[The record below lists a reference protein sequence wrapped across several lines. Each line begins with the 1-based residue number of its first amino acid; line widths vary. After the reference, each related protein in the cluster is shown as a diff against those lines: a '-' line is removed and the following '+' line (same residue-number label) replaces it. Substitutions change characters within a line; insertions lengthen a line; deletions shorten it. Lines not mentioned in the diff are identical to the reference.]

1 MGKSSCQEQKQ
12 GEKIMSDGNKNN
24 NGVHEVGTEETRLA
38 YQNDTPGQQVE
49 RYLNTIN
56 QVIEE
61 KKEKQKKAF
70 TKVFDTPL
78 KGFPYNEQNDA
89 KSIAKMTG
97 TREKAVQQFIDSND
111 IQGEKLLQKIKK
123 DKKLAKD
130 FAMALSGKPGNKMMK
145 QFTEE
150 TVSEAMK
157 IKDIFKKHKRELTKA
172 YKTGDLS
179 FSGSAGKKAEYDLTT
194 WAMDNNEIKTDDPDE
209 FFDWLSRDLEDIVKG
224 KIREETITEAPKLKN
239 LIPEFEKIVKT
250 KGAAKV
256 QGTMVDMFTASVI
269 VKAYEQV
276 NDKNK
281 KRMETSN
288 VFTLIKLAQKVMG
301 MKEETVSEKVMGEE
315 VAEAFSK
322 TPKSGAEVAKMMM
335 KSKTLKGFAN
345 KVKKM
350 KTVTAVQ
357 LDKMLPDY
365 ISGGDIGAM
374 FEEVLD
380 EGKMSELFLDIQQGA
395 TAKDIARD
403 YPVTLAQAKDFLKD
417 YYGQKKKP
425 MNMGEGM
432 QSSKLTGQEI
442 SVYFKRNKVRD
453 AETRKAVEFA
463 LDHGGAYSY
472 AIKGI
477 EKMKKG
483 LSKNKDVVKALNFAN
498 FGESVKVPS
507 VGFQFKE
514 DSPVAGNMQV
524 EGDPY
529 IPQKKGV
536 NKNIAN
542 YWNKEIKGLKDKEL
556 EAIQSM
562 YMITDHSGVVQM
574 YKAGKRDFI
583 KSIKS

>member
-365 ISGGDIGAM
+365 VSGGDIGAM

>member
-1 MGKSSCQEQKQ
+1 
-12 GEKIMSDGNKNN
+12 MSDGNKNN

-380 EGKMSELFLDIQQGA
+380 EGKMGDLFLDIQQGA

>member
-1 MGKSSCQEQKQ
+1 
-12 GEKIMSDGNKNN
+12 MSDGNKNN

-157 IKDIFKKHKRELTKA
+157 IQDIFKKHKRELTKA

-365 ISGGDIGAM
+365 VSGGDIGAM

>member
-1 MGKSSCQEQKQ
+1 
-12 GEKIMSDGNKNN
+12 MSDGNKNN

-365 ISGGDIGAM
+365 VSGGDIGAM